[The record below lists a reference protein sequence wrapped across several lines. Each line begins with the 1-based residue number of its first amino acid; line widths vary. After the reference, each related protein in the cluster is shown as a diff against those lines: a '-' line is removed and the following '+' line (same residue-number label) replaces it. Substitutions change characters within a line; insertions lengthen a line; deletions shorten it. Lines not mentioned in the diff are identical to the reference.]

1 MEKRQEGIEFFHAR
15 IARDR
20 VETDG
25 EPNCTCGWPLS
36 RHGNEGEEGV
46 FASWRWDG
54 KRLTVR
60 NDRYGFYPLYYFVR
74 DGEIAL
80 SPSIPRL
87 LDAGAPAELD
97 YRALSV
103 FLRFGSFIREDTPF
117 TYIRAL
123 PPGCRLAWSR
133 DSFTVSGGRVRTQ
146 KRTIPLDDAITVYRD
161 LFRDAI
167 RRRLPPSYKFVVPLS
182 GGMDSRHILLELC
195 QQGYKPCFCLT
206 SQYFAPFVSSDVEIA
221 SAVAEAAGVRHLV
234 IDPGISEFKG
244 ELWKHSISS
253 LGSLDSGWMYAMAE
267 VLGERA
273 DTIYDGIGG
282 DILSSD
288 GMMTQ
293 ENYRLS
299 QEGRFTEMADY
310 TLNRIGL
317 DKYVVPE
324 LAARMRREVAIRY
337 LAEEIED
344 HADAPDPVNSF
355 YFWNRTRRMI
365 ARAPYAVLKH
375 ISNVFSPYLDHCLFD
390 FLDSLS
396 STFKIEYDFHGE
408 TIKRSYPAYAGLPT
422 MRRDHDAGHASP
434 KPNPR
439 FIGEFAAF
447 VARSRP
453 CGYLRYRYVLP
464 RILAGLFTR
473 KYAAESSWFVRII
486 TYLYC
491 LEHAAGGKR

>member
-299 QEGRFTEMADY
+299 
-310 TLNRIGL
+310 
-317 DKYVVPE
+317 
-324 LAARMRREVAIRY
+324 
-337 LAEEIED
+337 
-344 HADAPDPVNSF
+344 
-355 YFWNRTRRMI
+355 
-365 ARAPYAVLKH
+365 
-375 ISNVFSPYLDHCLFD
+375 
-390 FLDSLS
+390 
-396 STFKIEYDFHGE
+396 
-408 TIKRSYPAYAGLPT
+408 
-422 MRRDHDAGHASP
+422 
-434 KPNPR
+434 
-439 FIGEFAAF
+439 
-447 VARSRP
+447 
-453 CGYLRYRYVLP
+453 
-464 RILAGLFTR
+464 
-473 KYAAESSWFVRII
+473 
-486 TYLYC
+486 
-491 LEHAAGGKR
+491 